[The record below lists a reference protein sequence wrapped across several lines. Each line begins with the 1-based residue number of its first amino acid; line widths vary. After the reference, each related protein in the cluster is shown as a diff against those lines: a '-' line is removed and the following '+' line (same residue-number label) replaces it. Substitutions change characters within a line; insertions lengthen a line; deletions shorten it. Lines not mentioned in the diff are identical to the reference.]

1 VGAALR
7 RAENS
12 PSQLAFLSQ
21 CSEDKSITSMNA
33 NALAIPNRF
42 NRVPLGTKKPG
53 DEMIKGSQLVG
64 RAVIDMEAAER
75 LGKIKEIIVQHD
87 GERVAG
93 FVVVHGETLVGTAGK
108 RRMIPASAVHSIGP
122 DAMTVRG
129 SAMQELVELDN
140 LPRVS
145 DIIGHKMVT
154 QTGRLLGIID
164 DVLINRADGSIV
176 GFVVG
181 EGVRG
186 KLENIFNPQ
195 RSRVRGYV
203 RAEADL
209 HVGKDLIIV
218 PDDALIEGEPAAH
231 EGNQKP
237 TTGKTYER
245 DSQGWEARAS
255 AESTRP
261 SIWTR
266 RTDTAAQTRPETAV
280 DRSLKSETA
289 RASETGRPV
298 TLDEEKT
305 SEIATPLT
313 TDEAVT
319 TVPQNEA
326 VTTVQQ
332 DQSLK

>member
-1 VGAALR
+1 
-7 RAENS
+7 
-12 PSQLAFLSQ
+12 
-21 CSEDKSITSMNA
+21 
-33 NALAIPNRF
+33 
-42 NRVPLGTKKPG
+42 
-53 DEMIKGSQLVG
+53 MIKGSQLVG

-75 LGKIKEIIVQHD
+75 LGKIKEIIVQRD

-93 FVVVHGETLVGTAGK
+93 FVVVHGETLVGSTGK

-129 SAMQELVELDN
+129 SAMQEVVELDN
-140 LPRVS
+140 LPRMS

-154 QTGRLLGIID
+154 QSGRLLGVID
-164 DVLINRADGSIV
+164 DVLINRADGTIV

-181 EGVRG
+181 EGVRS

-231 EGNQKP
+231 EGDQKLP
-237 TTGKTYER
+237 TGKTDEG
-245 DSQGWEARAS
+245 DSRNWGERAS

-266 RTDTAAQTRPETAV
+266 RTEMPSQIRPETVA
-280 DRSLKSETA
+280 DRGLKSETA
-289 RASETGRPV
+289 RAPETGRPV
-298 TLDEEKT
+298 TLDEEKAP
-305 SEIATPLT
+305 EIATPVT

-319 TVPQNEA
+319 TVSRDEA
-326 VTTVQQ
+326 VSTVQQ
-332 DQSLK
+332 DQPLK

>member
-1 VGAALR
+1 
-7 RAENS
+7 
-12 PSQLAFLSQ
+12 
-21 CSEDKSITSMNA
+21 
-33 NALAIPNRF
+33 
-42 NRVPLGTKKPG
+42 
-53 DEMIKGSQLVG
+53 MIKGSQLVG

-75 LGKIKEIIVQHD
+75 LGKIKEIIVQRD

-129 SAMQELVELDN
+129 SAMQDMVELDN
-140 LPRVS
+140 LPRMS

-154 QTGRLLGIID
+154 QSGRLLGVID
-164 DVLINRADGSIV
+164 DVLINRGDGTIV

-181 EGVRG
+181 EGVRS

-218 PDDALIEGEPAAH
+218 PDDALIEGEPGVQEAD
-231 EGNQKP
+231 QKQA
-237 TTGKTYER
+237 TGKTEGDAQR
-245 DSQGWEARAS
+245 WEERAS
-255 AESTRP
+255 AKSTRP

-266 RTDTAAQTRPETAV
+266 RTDTPAQIRPEIAI
-280 DRSLKSETA
+280 DRGLKSETA
-289 RASETGRPV
+289 RASETGRAV
-298 TLDEEKT
+298 TLDEEKAP
-305 SEIATPLT
+305 EIAAPIT
-313 TDEAVT
+313 TDEAVS
-319 TVPQNEA
+319 TVSRDEA
-326 VTTVQQ
+326 VTSVPQ
-332 DQSLK
+332 DQPLK

>member
-1 VGAALR
+1 
-7 RAENS
+7 
-12 PSQLAFLSQ
+12 
-21 CSEDKSITSMNA
+21 
-33 NALAIPNRF
+33 
-42 NRVPLGTKKPG
+42 
-53 DEMIKGSQLVG
+53 MIKGSQLVG
-64 RAVIDMEAAER
+64 RAVIDIEAAER
-75 LGKIKEIIVQHD
+75 LGKIKEIIVQRD

-129 SAMQELVELDN
+129 SAMQEVAELDN
-140 LPRVS
+140 LPRMS

-154 QTGRLLGIID
+154 RSGRLLGVIA
-164 DVLINRADGSIV
+164 DVLINRTDGTIV

-181 EGVRG
+181 EGVRS

-195 RSRVRGYV
+195 RSRVHGYV

-209 HVGKDLIIV
+209 HVGKDLIVV
-218 PDDALIEGEPAAH
+218 PDDALIEGEPALH
-231 EGNQKP
+231 EGDQKSP
-237 TTGKTYER
+237 VAKTDGV
-245 DSQGWEARAS
+245 DSHGWEERAS

-266 RTDTAAQTRPETAV
+266 RTDMPAQTRPDTAV
-280 DRSLKSETA
+280 DRRLKSETA
-289 RASETGRPV
+289 RASETGRPA
-298 TLDEEKT
+298 TLDEETAPK
-305 SEIATPLT
+305 IATPVT

-319 TVPQNEA
+319 TVPPDEA
-326 VTTVQQ
+326 VTTVRE

>member
-1 VGAALR
+1 
-7 RAENS
+7 
-12 PSQLAFLSQ
+12 
-21 CSEDKSITSMNA
+21 
-33 NALAIPNRF
+33 
-42 NRVPLGTKKPG
+42 
-53 DEMIKGSQLVG
+53 MIKGSQLVG

-75 LGKIKEIIVQHD
+75 LGKIKEIIVQRD

-129 SAMQELVELDN
+129 SAMQDVVELDN
-140 LPRVS
+140 LPRMS

-154 QTGRLLGIID
+154 QSGRLLGVID
-164 DVLINRADGSIV
+164 DVLINRGDGTIV

-181 EGVRG
+181 EGVRS

-218 PDDALIEGEPAAH
+218 PDDALIEGEPGVQEAD
-231 EGNQKP
+231 QKQA
-237 TTGKTYER
+237 TGKTEGDAQR
-245 DSQGWEARAS
+245 WEERAS
-255 AESTRP
+255 AKSTRP

-266 RTDTAAQTRPETAV
+266 RTDTPAQIRPQIAI
-280 DRSLKSETA
+280 DRGLKSETA
-289 RASETGRPV
+289 RASETGGPA
-298 TLDEEKT
+298 TLDEEKAP
-305 SEIATPLT
+305 EIAAPIT
-313 TDEAVT
+313 TDEAVS
-319 TVPQNEA
+319 TVSRDEA
-326 VTTVQQ
+326 VTSVPQ
-332 DQSLK
+332 DQPLK

>member
-1 VGAALR
+1 
-7 RAENS
+7 
-12 PSQLAFLSQ
+12 
-21 CSEDKSITSMNA
+21 
-33 NALAIPNRF
+33 
-42 NRVPLGTKKPG
+42 
-53 DEMIKGSQLVG
+53 MIKGSQLVG

-75 LGKIKEIIVQHD
+75 LGKIKEIIVQRD

-129 SAMQELVELDN
+129 SAMQEVVELDN
-140 LPRVS
+140 LPRMS

-154 QTGRLLGIID
+154 QSGLLLGVID
-164 DVLINRADGSIV
+164 DVLINRGDGTIV

-181 EGVRG
+181 EGVRS

-218 PDDALIEGEPAAH
+218 PDDALIEGEPGVQEAD
-231 EGNQKP
+231 QKQA
-237 TTGKTYER
+237 TGKTEDDAQR
-245 DSQGWEARAS
+245 WEERAS
-255 AESTRP
+255 AKSTRP

-266 RTDTAAQTRPETAV
+266 RTDTPAQIRPQIAI
-280 DRSLKSETA
+280 DRGLKSETA

-298 TLDEEKT
+298 TLDEEKAP
-305 SEIATPLT
+305 EIATPVT

-319 TVPQNEA
+319 TVSRDEA

-332 DQSLK
+332 DQPLK

>member
-1 VGAALR
+1 
-7 RAENS
+7 
-12 PSQLAFLSQ
+12 
-21 CSEDKSITSMNA
+21 
-33 NALAIPNRF
+33 
-42 NRVPLGTKKPG
+42 
-53 DEMIKGSQLVG
+53 MIKGSQLVG

-75 LGKIKEIIVQHD
+75 LGKIKEIIVQRD

-129 SAMQELVELDN
+129 SAMQDVVELDN
-140 LPRVS
+140 LPRMS

-154 QTGRLLGIID
+154 QSGRLLGVID
-164 DVLINRADGSIV
+164 DVLINRGDGTIV

-181 EGVRG
+181 EGVRS

-218 PDDALIEGEPAAH
+218 PDDALIEGEPGVQEAD
-231 EGNQKP
+231 QKQA
-237 TTGKTYER
+237 TGKTEGDAQR
-245 DSQGWEARAS
+245 WEERAS
-255 AESTRP
+255 AKSTRP

-266 RTDTAAQTRPETAV
+266 RTDTPAQIRPEIAL
-280 DRSLKSETA
+280 DRGLKSETA
-289 RASETGRPV
+289 RASETGGAA
-298 TLDEEKT
+298 TLDEEKAP
-305 SEIATPLT
+305 EIAAPIT
-313 TDEAVT
+313 TDEAVS
-319 TVPQNEA
+319 TVSRDEA
-326 VTTVQQ
+326 VTSVPQ
-332 DQSLK
+332 DQPLK

>member
-1 VGAALR
+1 
-7 RAENS
+7 
-12 PSQLAFLSQ
+12 
-21 CSEDKSITSMNA
+21 
-33 NALAIPNRF
+33 
-42 NRVPLGTKKPG
+42 
-53 DEMIKGSQLVG
+53 MIKGSQLVG

-75 LGKIKEIIVQHD
+75 LGKIKEIIVQRD

-129 SAMQELVELDN
+129 SAMQDVVELDN
-140 LPRVS
+140 LPRMS

-154 QTGRLLGIID
+154 QSGRLLGVID
-164 DVLINRADGSIV
+164 DVLINRGDGTIV

-181 EGVRG
+181 EGVRS

-218 PDDALIEGEPAAH
+218 PDDALIEGEPGVQEAD
-231 EGNQKP
+231 QKQA
-237 TTGKTYER
+237 TGKTEGDAQR
-245 DSQGWEARAS
+245 WEERAS
-255 AESTRP
+255 AKSTRP

-266 RTDTAAQTRPETAV
+266 RTDTPAQIRPEIAI
-280 DRSLKSETA
+280 DRGLKSETA
-289 RASETGRPV
+289 RASETGGAA
-298 TLDEEKT
+298 TLDEEKAP
-305 SEIATPLT
+305 EIAAPIT
-313 TDEAVT
+313 TDEAVS
-319 TVPQNEA
+319 TVSRDEA
-326 VTTVQQ
+326 VTSVPQ
-332 DQSLK
+332 DQPLK

>member
-1 VGAALR
+1 
-7 RAENS
+7 
-12 PSQLAFLSQ
+12 
-21 CSEDKSITSMNA
+21 
-33 NALAIPNRF
+33 
-42 NRVPLGTKKPG
+42 
-53 DEMIKGSQLVG
+53 MIKGSQLVG

-75 LGKIKEIIVQHD
+75 LGKIKEIIVQRD

-129 SAMQELVELDN
+129 SAMQDMVELDN
-140 LPRVS
+140 LPRMS

-154 QTGRLLGIID
+154 QSGRLLGVID
-164 DVLINRADGSIV
+164 DVLINRGDGTIV

-181 EGVRG
+181 EGVRS

-218 PDDALIEGEPAAH
+218 PDDALIEGEPGVQEAD
-231 EGNQKP
+231 QKQA
-237 TTGKTYER
+237 TGKTEGDAQR
-245 DSQGWEARAS
+245 WEERAS
-255 AESTRP
+255 AKSTRP

-266 RTDTAAQTRPETAV
+266 RTDTPAQIRPEIAI
-280 DRSLKSETA
+280 DRGLKSETA
-289 RASETGRPV
+289 RASETGGAA
-298 TLDEEKT
+298 TLDEEKAP
-305 SEIATPLT
+305 EIAAPIT
-313 TDEAVT
+313 TDEAVS
-319 TVPQNEA
+319 TVSRDEA
-326 VTTVQQ
+326 VTSVPQ
-332 DQSLK
+332 DQPLK